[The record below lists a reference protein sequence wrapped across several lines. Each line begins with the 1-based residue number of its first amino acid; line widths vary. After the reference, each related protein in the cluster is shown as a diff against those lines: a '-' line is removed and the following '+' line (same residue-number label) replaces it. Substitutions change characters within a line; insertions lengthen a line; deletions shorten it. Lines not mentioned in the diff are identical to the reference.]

1 MHKSPAAAPWLNK
14 MLSKIFVVLAVTSLA
29 ALGLKLMQAA
39 ASETALEQEV
49 AGQLNALRE
58 HLFNR

>member
-1 MHKSPAAAPWLNK
+1 
-14 MLSKIFVVLAVTSLA
+14 MLLKIIVVLAVTSLMALALKQMRDA
-29 ALGLKLMQAA
+29 AG
-39 ASETALEQEV
+39 EGALEQEV